1 MKFQARTLS
10 QLGDM
15 ICGNSGPDV
24 PAYFSYRSSRYL
36 TEFFRDIDTEYQHDG
51 STRQRWVAE
60 VLTKILEEEPQAGPN
75 TPPDTFA
82 QVIRRLMD
90 QEDAVNEEGDRPL
103 ALAQL
108 NAALARDGYEAF
120 YSSDRQCYLRHVA
133 TNTLSVPGPNPH
145 RPFSRAETERRDQL
159 TAWLSS
165 ASEDELIE
173 ELLLPLFRQLGFHRI
188 TAAGH
193 RDKAL
198 EYGKDVWMRYT
209 LPTQHVLYFGLQAK
223 KGKLD
228 AAGATSTGNANI
240 AEIHHQAL
248 MMLAHEVFD
257 PESSKRVLVD
267 HALIVAGGEITK
279 AARNWLG
286 NALDASKRSQI
297 LFMDRDDILNLF
309 VVTNLPLPSGARPAP
324 PVTPRWDDAPPF

>member
-1 MKFQARTLS
+1 MKFKARTLN
-10 QLGDM
+10 QLGEM
-15 ICGNSGPDV
+15 ICGNSGLDE
-24 PAYFSYRSSRYL
+24 PAYFRYLSGRYL
-36 TEFFRDIDTEYQHDG
+36 TEFFEDIDTAYQHDG
-51 STRQRWVAE
+51 STRARWVAD
-60 VLTKILEEEPQAGPN
+60 VLARILEEEPQPSPTA
-75 TPPDTFA
+75 PPDTFA
-82 QVIRRLMD
+82 RVIRRLMD
-90 QEDAVNEEGDRPL
+90 QEDAFNEQADRPL

-108 NAALARDGYEAF
+108 NGALAREGYEAF
-120 YSSDRQCYLRHVA
+120 YSSDNQCYLRHVA
-133 TNTLSVPGPNPH
+133 TNTLAVPRPNPH
-145 RPFSRAETERRDQL
+145 RPFSRAESERRDQL

-165 ASEDELIE
+165 ALEDQLIE

-198 EYGKDVWMRYT
+198 EYGKDVWMRYQ

-228 AAGATSTGNANI
+228 ASGATRTGNTNI
-240 AEIHHQAL
+240 AEVHNQVL

-297 LFMDRDDILNLF
+297 LFMDRDDILNLY
-309 VVTNLPLPSGARPAP
+309 VVTNLPLPDGAWPGP
-324 PVTPRWDDAPPF
+324 PDSPRWDDAPPF

>member
-1 MKFQARTLS
+1 VKFKARTLS
-10 QLGDM
+10 QLGEM
-15 ICGNSGPDV
+15 ICGNSGPGET
-24 PAYFSYRSSRYL
+24 AYFKYRSSSYL
-36 TEFFRDIDTEYQHDG
+36 TEFFEDIDTEYQHDG
-51 STRQRWVAE
+51 STRHRWVAE
-60 VLTKILEEEPQAGPN
+60 VLAEILEKEPQAGPN
-75 TPPDTFA
+75 APPDTFA
-82 QVIRRLMD
+82 RVIRRLMD
-90 QEDAVNEEGDRPL
+90 QEDAVNEEADRPL

-108 NAALARDGYEAF
+108 NAALAREGYEAF
-120 YSSDRQCYLRHVA
+120 YSSDKQCYLRHVA

-145 RPFSRAETERRDQL
+145 RPFSRAEAQRRDQL

-173 ELLLPLFRQLGFHRI
+173 ELLLPLFRQLGFHRV

-228 AAGATSTGNANI
+228 AAGATRPGNANI
-240 AEIHHQAL
+240 AEIRNQLL
-248 MMLAHEVFD
+248 MMLAHEIFD
-257 PESSKRVLVD
+257 PESNKRVLVD

-286 NALDASKRSQI
+286 NVLDASKRSQV

-324 PVTPRWDDAPPF
+324 PAAPRWG

>member
-1 MKFQARTLS
+1 MKFKARTLS
-10 QLGDM
+10 QLGEM
-15 ICGNSGPDV
+15 ICGNSGPDET
-24 PAYFSYRSSRYL
+24 AYFKYRSSWYL
-36 TEFFRDIDTEYQHDG
+36 TEFFQDIDTDYQHDG
-51 STRQRWVAE
+51 STRHRWVAD
-60 VLTKILEEEPQAGPN
+60 VLTKILEEAPQAGPN

-90 QEDAVNEEGDRPL
+90 QEDAANEEAGRPM

-108 NAALARDGYEAF
+108 NAALAREGYEAF
-120 YSSDRQCYLRHVA
+120 YSSDKHCYLRHVA
-133 TNTLSVPGPNPH
+133 TNTLAGPGPNPH
-145 RPFSRAETERRDQL
+145 RPFSRTETERRDQL
-159 TAWLSS
+159 TAWLAS

-173 ELLLPLFRQLGFHRI
+173 ELLLPLFRQVGFHRI

-228 AAGATSTGNANI
+228 AAGATRSGNANI
-240 AEIHHQAL
+240 AEVHHQVL

-257 PESSKRVLVD
+257 PESSRRVLVD

-309 VVTNLPLPSGARPAP
+309 VVTNLPLPSGARPSPRGAVGWDDTP
-324 PVTPRWDDAPPF
+324 PV